1 MPLESWARDSNLY
14 DDTKKGYLYKFEWYD
29 GNMTQV
35 VIYLAM
41 KTRIDKDRQGAHKE
55 NGNGS

>member
-29 GNMTQV
+29 GWDPSDH
-35 VIYLAM
+35 ILSHE
-41 KTRIDKDRQGAHKE
+41 DKDRQG
-55 NGNGS
+55 